1 MNRLSGAAGERPPHR
16 TLRAASGTIALIVA
30 GAIAVLLLG
39 DALVRAG
46 ILEMLRLAPWV
57 LMAVWGVYVLLYAS
71 RITFDARGATVQNY
85 LRITRFPWRRVRD
98 IGMRWQVVFTFDDDT
113 TVPAFGGPVAG
124 RPGRAARADR
134 GGGADRRG
142 SGGAARAVPSALRE
156 LAELRDAWQGVDS
169 PGGLAAD
176 DTAVER
182 SWDVPALIALAVIV
196 MGAVASALSVS
207 A

>member
-1 MNRLSGAAGERPPHR
+1 MNRLAGAAGESPPHR

-134 GGGADRRG
+134 GGGADRVRAARLTTRRARAA
-142 SGGAARAVPSALRE
+142 SSARRDLDERRRCRRAGGAPC
-156 LAELRDAWQGVDS
+156 
-169 PGGLAAD
+169 AAK
-176 DTAVER
+176 
-182 SWDVPALIALAVIV
+182 
-196 MGAVASALSVS
+196 
-207 A
+207 